1 MRIAVQRLL
10 ERLPN
15 LRSDPDRPAEF
26 SGWEFRA
33 PQHLHVRWDA

>member
-1 MRIAVQRLL
+1 MQIAVQRLF

-15 LRSDPDRPAEF
+15 LRSDHDRPAAF
-26 SGWEFRA
+26 NGWEFRA